1 VGGDHRIVIPTSYL
15 AGAIFLILC
24 DTLARVVMA
33 PVELP
38 VGVIT
43 GLVGGGLFIYILSRK
58 GASF

>member
-1 VGGDHRIVIPTSYL
+1 
-15 AGAIFLILC
+15 
-24 DTLARVVMA
+24 MA

-43 GLVGGGLFIYILSRK
+43 GLVGGGLFIYVLSRK